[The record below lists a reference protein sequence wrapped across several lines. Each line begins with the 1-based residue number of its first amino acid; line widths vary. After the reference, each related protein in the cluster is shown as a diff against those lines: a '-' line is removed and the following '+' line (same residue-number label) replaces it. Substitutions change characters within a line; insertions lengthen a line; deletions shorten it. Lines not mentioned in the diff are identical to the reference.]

1 MHYDLICQ
9 PWLGVTVSWV
19 LKQIGEMS
27 ITCTFRYGLC
37 LNRYLII
44 SQKNHIP
51 NEKKI
56 SWTALAA
63 SRDNNVA
70 INLLQY
76 LILTTK
82 TSAQARWDSHP
93 QFKKTSFS
101 FLWFLIWRRLEGSR
115 SPFEQPLSIFTSAC
129 QNHAVTNT
137 SALLNKSSVKYIH
150 SILFYN
156 RYCYKSGIKVNLPQN
171 FLQPFTGI

>member
-1 MHYDLICQ
+1 
-9 PWLGVTVSWV
+9 
-19 LKQIGEMS
+19 MS
-27 ITCTFRYGLC
+27 ITYTFRYGLC
-37 LNRYLII
+37 LNHYLII
-44 SQKNHIP
+44 SQKNYIP

-70 INLLQY
+70 IILLQY

-82 TSAQARWDSHP
+82 TSAQIRWDSHP

-101 FLWFLIWRRLEGSR
+101 FLWFLTWRKRAQSLTISLRTTSFDFYKRLSKPRCYKYFG
-115 SPFEQPLSIFTSAC
+115 
-129 QNHAVTNT
+129 AV
-137 SALLNKSSVKYIH
+137 KQIECEVH

-156 RYCYKSGIKVNLPQN
+156 RYCYKSGIKVNLPHN